1 MGNKMSLHNIK
12 SVTLRFLADD
22 DLKTAEQNLSDAED
36 NLDDAVDDIKTRMII
51 VWVIAVLVI
60 IWGSVMMHLWCKAK
74 EQIARGA
81 GMGNMMPMQN
91 EQKGAPK
98 IPPRR
103 SEKTLRHSP
112 RSNLDIPVSSRQ

>member
-1 MGNKMSLHNIK
+1 MSVENIK
-12 SVTLRFLADD
+12 SVTLRYLQSSDADD
-22 DLKTAEQNLSDAED
+22 AVANAEANLKEAEG

-51 VWVIAVLVI
+51 TWVIAVLVI

-81 GMGNMMPMQN
+81 GMGNMQPMAN

-98 IPPRR
+98 
-103 SEKTLRHSP
+103 KTAEE
-112 RSNLDIPVSSRQ
+112 V